1 MAKAKNWAI
10 VVGINA
16 YEHIGQLSYANRDA
30 AALRNFF
37 HEVKFDRVF
46 CFADGLPLSPEPDQK
61 SVQPRHS
68 DLEDFLHDRFTTKTP
83 PLSAGDNCWFFFA
96 GHGKRIQDC
105 DYLLPQDYNPRQ
117 LDPTRRAISV
127 NFVRE
132 ALLKSG
138 ADNVILLLDAC
149 RVEGDRADGLGIGD
163 EQPGAITIFSCQRN
177 QKAYEIEA
185 LEQGAF
191 TAALLEGLRMPGERN
206 CATVERLDLYLRDRV
221 PQLCRTH
228 RKPEQI
234 PTAIV
239 EPRQKSSL
247 ILLPQYADS
256 RDIAML
262 KMEAFKTAQL
272 DNNLDLAEHLWI
284 RVLAVAQG
292 QDSDAIRALQ
302 AIAVQKAQLSTA
314 SPPREQSSPLQ
325 PPPATPSPDR
335 RSTDSQ
341 SSPPPVRSP
350 YRREE
355 VRPLT
360 SVPNPDVQFVQTVE
374 PTPKREISWVH
385 LIIFGFLQCVNGM
398 SVTVAFAP
406 SPVPVEFW
414 TLFWIGL
421 GAFVLTSVVCVAWY
435 SWDFIDLFCTI
446 ISGLFSMGTA
456 PMAIVLW
463 AGFKFE
469 GRAMGWAYPVAGVCF
484 AILSWYYVRVR
495 EELLSPS
502 FNRFH
507 RVVIMSSPFYLGSV
521 GLWLG
526 YWALKVMSGH

>member
-16 YEHIGQLSYANRDA
+16 YEHIGQLRYANCDA

-37 HEVKFDRVF
+37 LHEAKFDRVF
-46 CFADGLPLSPEPDQK
+46 CFADGLQLSPEPNQK

-117 LDPTRRAISV
+117 VDPTRRAISV

-239 EPRQKSSL
+239 EPRQKSYL

-256 RDIAML
+256 RDIALL
-262 KMEAFKTAQL
+262 KMEAFKTAHL

-292 QDSDAIRALQ
+292 QDSDAVRALQ
-302 AIAVQKAQLSTA
+302 AIAVQKAQSSNA
-314 SPPREQSSPLQ
+314 SPPREQSSPPQ
-325 PPPATPSPDR
+325 TPPATPSPDL
-335 RSTDSQ
+335 RSTNSR
-341 SSPPPVRSP
+341 SSPPPLRP
-350 YRREE
+350 LYRRGEGHQLGP
-355 VRPLT
+355 V
-360 SVPNPDVQFVQTVE
+360 SIPDVQPAQSAKS
-374 PTPKREISWVH
+374 PPQRAIPRR
-385 LIIFGFLQCVNGM
+385 LIILGLLYTLYGMLLASASAPFWAWALVWASAWAWAWTRTEALALALSWAWVLAMALALGLALFGGLPGAWAGDKLLKFFSRFQ
-398 SVTVAFAP
+398 VALILA
-406 SPVPVEFW
+406 S
-414 TLFWIGL
+414 TSCLGL
-421 GAFVLTSVVCVAWY
+421 GLGW
-435 SWDFIDLFCTI
+435 L
-446 ISGLFSMGTA
+446 LGT
-456 PMAIVLW
+456 
-463 AGFKFE
+463 
-469 GRAMGWAYPVAGVCF
+469 
-484 AILSWYYVRVR
+484 
-495 EELLSPS
+495 
-502 FNRFH
+502 
-507 RVVIMSSPFYLGSV
+507 
-521 GLWLG
+521 
-526 YWALKVMSGH
+526 

>member
-46 CFADGLPLSPEPDQK
+46 CFADGLQLSPEPGQK

-239 EPRQKSSL
+239 EPRQKSYL

-302 AIAVQKAQLSTA
+302 AIAVQKAQSSSA
-314 SPPREQSSPLQ
+314 SPPREQSAPPQ
-325 PPPATPSPDR
+325 TPPASPSLDH
-335 RSTDSQ
+335 RSTSR
-341 SSPPPVRSP
+341 SSPSSP
-350 YRREE
+350 YWREE
-355 VRPLT
+355 VRSFTPIST
-360 SVPNPDVQFVQTVE
+360 PDVQPAQPANSRPRRKF
-374 PTPKREISWVH
+374 PWLG
-385 LIIFGFLQCVNGM
+385 LINSGLLYTLCGMFLASVSAPFLIWAGAFGGGLG
-398 SVTVAFAP
+398 VAFSKSSGAA
-406 SPVPVEFW
+406 
-414 TLFWIGL
+414 L
-421 GAFVLTSVVCVAWY
+421 GVVLGVVLGVA
-435 SWDFIDLFCTI
+435 
-446 ISGLFSMGTA
+446 GG
-456 PMAIVLW
+456 
-463 AGFKFE
+463 
-469 GRAMGWAYPVAGVCF
+469 VAGVLGGGLAGALGGALGVALAEDKLLKSF
-484 AILSWYYVRVR
+484 SPVHKTLILAGTSC
-495 EELLSPS
+495 
-502 FNRFH
+502 
-507 RVVIMSSPFYLGSV
+507 LGL
-521 GLWLG
+521 GLGWLAH
-526 YWALKVMSGH
+526 WALTR

>member
-16 YEHIGQLSYANRDA
+16 YEHIGQLRYANRDA
-30 AALRNFF
+30 AALRDFF
-37 HEVKFDRVF
+37 QEAKFDRVF
-46 CFADGLPLSPEPDQK
+46 CFADGLQLSPERDQK

-117 LDPTRRAISV
+117 QDPTRRAISV

-149 RVEGDRADGLGIGD
+149 RMEGDRDGLGIGD

-239 EPRQKSSL
+239 EPRQKSYL

-272 DNNLDLAEHLWI
+272 DKNLDLAEHLWI

-302 AIAVQKAQLSTA
+302 DIAVQKAQSSSA
-314 SPPREQSSPLQ
+314 SHPREQSSPPQ
-325 PPPATPSPDR
+325 APPATPSPDH
-335 RSTDSQ
+335 RSTDSR
-341 SSPPPVRSP
+341 SLPPPVRPS

-360 SVPNPDVQFVQTVE
+360 PISTPDVQRTQ
-374 PTPKREISWVH
+374 PPNSSPQRAIPWLG
-385 LIIFGFLQCVNGM
+385 LIIFVLPHTTGGVLLTSASSPLWVWSSALAGIVSGIVSGVGADSLVWGSICVLAWVLN
-398 SVTVAFAP
+398 
-406 SPVPVEFW
+406 W
-414 TLFWIGL
+414 TAALAGIGVSWTQTGVLVGALVGALVGDKLLKSFSRFHMALILAGTSCLGL
-421 GAFVLTSVVCVAWY
+421 GIGWLAYWV
-435 SWDFIDLFCTI
+435 
-446 ISGLFSMGTA
+446 
-456 PMAIVLW
+456 
-463 AGFKFE
+463 FK
-469 GRAMGWAYPVAGVCF
+469 AASAQ
-484 AILSWYYVRVR
+484 
-495 EELLSPS
+495 
-502 FNRFH
+502 
-507 RVVIMSSPFYLGSV
+507 
-521 GLWLG
+521 
-526 YWALKVMSGH
+526 